1 MATQERRESILQL
14 AMQQGQVQVEQLV
27 TRFGVS
33 EVTIRKDL
41 TALEQRGQLV
51 RCYGGAKL
59 LPETENAPHFSPSQQ
74 RIAKAAAALV
84 GTNQR
89 VIIDSGSTT
98 AALISALEPKKGLV
112 VMTNS
117 LDVANQIRTLS
128 NEPTLLMTGGTWDVR
143 SDSFQGVIA
152 EQAIRSYDFDWL
164 FTGADG
170 IDERGTTTFNEVVGL
185 TQVMASAAQKVVVL
199 VQAQKFGRKMPN
211 LELNW
216 QQIDIVIT
224 DSDVP
229 AKVRSAIEQHS
240 VQLIIAN

>member
-1 MATQERRESILQL
+1 MAAQDRRESILQL
-14 AMQQGQVQVEQLV
+14 LTQQGHVHVEQLV
-27 TRFGVS
+27 ARFGVS

-41 TALEQRGQLV
+41 TALEQRGLLV
-51 RCYGGAKL
+51 RCYGGAKAL
-59 LPETENAPHFSPSQQ
+59 LDADGLQFSQSQR

-84 GTNQR
+84 GDNQR

-98 AALISALEPKKGLV
+98 AALIEALGHKKGLV

-117 LDVANQIRTLS
+117 LDVANQIRALP
-128 NEPTLLMTGGTWDVR
+128 NEPTLLMTGGTWDFR

-152 EQAIRSYDFDWL
+152 EQAIKSYDFDWL

-185 TQVMASAAQKVVVL
+185 SQVMADAAQNVVVM

-211 LELNW
+211 CELDW
-216 QQIDIVIT
+216 QQIDSVIT
-224 DSDVP
+224 DAEVP
-229 AKVRSAIEQHS
+229 AKVRLEIEQHS